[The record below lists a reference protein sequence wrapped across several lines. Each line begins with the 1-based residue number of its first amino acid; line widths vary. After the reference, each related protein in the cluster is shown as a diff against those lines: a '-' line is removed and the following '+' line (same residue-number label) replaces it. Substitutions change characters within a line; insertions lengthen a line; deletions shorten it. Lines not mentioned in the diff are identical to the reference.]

1 MNKKFIV
8 FPLLC
13 GLVGASIFVWSSYD
27 KFVNQQPPPPAVT
40 SPKASAQTA
49 KSAQKGQ
56 EAPDFTLTGNK
67 GETLQ
72 LSAFR
77 GKKVILNFW
86 ATWCPP
92 CKAESPE
99 FEKFYEDNKDQNVV
113 ILSVNLTSEEREK
126 GDVENFIHKYH
137 LTYPVA
143 LDLNREASGLYRI
156 SAIPTTYLIDS
167 SGILQQKFVGQIS
180 YDALAEAVAALP

>member
-13 GLVGASIFVWSSYD
+13 GLVGASIFIWSSYD

-40 SPKASAQTA
+40 SPKASAQAA
-49 KSAQKGQ
+49 KPAQKGQ
-56 EAPDFTLTGNK
+56 EPPDFTLTGSK

-77 GKKVILNFW
+77 GKKVVLNFW

-99 FEKFYEDNKDQNVV
+99 FEQFYTDNKDKNVV

-126 GDVENFIHKYH
+126 GDVQNFIDKYH

-156 SAIPTTYLIDS
+156 SAIPTTYLIDT
-167 SGILQQKFVGQIS
+167 SGIIQQKFVGQIS
-180 YDALAEAVAALP
+180 YDALAEAVAALQ